1 MYSDKHSVN
10 TLTALLVA
18 HGVKHAVVC
27 PGSRNAPIVH
37 NLNECPHIQC
47 FPVTDE
53 RSAGFFA
60 LGIAQ
65 ATDQPVVVCVTSG
78 TALLNLAPAVAE
90 ASYQHQSLIVISAD
104 RPAEWIGQLDG
115 QTLPQPGALAPW
127 VSKSVNLP
135 EDAPPSPPFAPRG
148 GHDRPNAP
156 HKTIVD
162 PSGAEGGAWRW
173 SYCNRLVNEA
183 LMDAT
188 ADHHPCVHINVP
200 LSEPL
205 FQFTTP
211 QLPQERVIHRYV
223 PAVDYDCLPQA
234 LLDDLL
240 QAERP
245 MIVFG
250 QLSPLRFHYEGM
262 EQLFS
267 HVIVLH
273 EALSP
278 LTSIS
283 HFEDVLTTH
292 YSPLTPHPS
301 PLLPDFILYV
311 GDAIV
316 SKRLKQLLRQAKDAR
331 CWRVN
336 LTGEV
341 EDTFQNLR
349 GLVVGD
355 TEAILQSLS
364 NKLSKH
370 KLTHAAADYR
380 RLWLRLLSETKEQ
393 RNAIPL
399 SYDENAAVR
408 LFEDA
413 LSHPSP
419 LTTHHS
425 QLTTQRP
432 TFHVHYAN
440 STVIR
445 LANRYAVGHA
455 VWCNRGVN
463 GIEGSLST
471 AAGFSAAKPDD
482 LVYCV
487 IGDLSFFY
495 DQNALWNQNLGG
507 NLRILLLNNG
517 HGAIFDHLPG
527 LSQSAAAD
535 TFVAGRHAATA
546 EGICHQNNIEYV
558 AVHDL
563 DHLRRSIEW
572 LTDPTSQR
580 PRLLEVVRGE
590 R

>member
-65 ATDQPVVVCVTSG
+65 ATDLPVAVCVTSG

-127 VSKSVNLP
+127 VSKSVNI
-135 EDAPPSPPFAPRG
+135 APLNPPRG
-148 GHDRPNAP
+148 G
-156 HKTIVD
+156 KTD
-162 PSGAEGGAWRW
+162 LPSSPLLGEREGLF
-173 SYCNRLVNEA
+173 CNRLVNEA
-183 LMDAT
+183 LMEAT
-188 ADHHPCVHINVP
+188 ADHRPCVHINVP

-211 QLPQERVIHRYV
+211 QLPHERVIRRYA
-223 PAVDYDCLPQA
+223 PAVDYDCLPQP

-240 QAERP
+240 QAQRP

-250 QLSPLRFHYEGM
+250 QLSPMRFHYEGM
-262 EQLFS
+262 DHLFS

-283 HFEDVLTTH
+283 HIEEVLSNL
-292 YSPLTPHPS
+292 SPLTPHPS

-316 SKRLKQLLRQAKDAR
+316 SKRLKQLLRQAEDAR
-331 CWRVN
+331 CWRIN
-336 LTGEV
+336 LTGQV

-355 TEAILQSLS
+355 AEAILQSLS

-370 KLTHAAADYR
+370 RLTHAAVDYR
-380 RLWLRLLSETKEQ
+380 RQWLHLLAQAKQ
-393 RNAIPL
+393 QVNAAPL
-399 SYDENAAVR
+399 HYDEEAAVR
-408 LFEDA
+408 LFE
-413 LSHPSP
+413 LNIQNSMFNVPRS
-419 LTTHHS
+419 
-425 QLTTQRP
+425 

-440 STVIR
+440 STAIR
-445 LANRYAVGHA
+445 LANRYAVGHT

-495 DQNALWNQNLGG
+495 DQNALWNQNIGG

-517 HGAIFDHLPG
+517 HGAIFDHLPD

-535 TFVAGRHAATA
+535 TLVAGRHTANA
-546 EGICHQNNIEYV
+546 EGICHQNSIEYV
-558 AVHDL
+558 AVNDL
-563 DHLRRSIEW
+563 DHLRQSIEW
-572 LTDPTSQR
+572 LTAPTSQR
-580 PRLLEVVRGE
+580 PRLLEVMTA
-590 R
+590 